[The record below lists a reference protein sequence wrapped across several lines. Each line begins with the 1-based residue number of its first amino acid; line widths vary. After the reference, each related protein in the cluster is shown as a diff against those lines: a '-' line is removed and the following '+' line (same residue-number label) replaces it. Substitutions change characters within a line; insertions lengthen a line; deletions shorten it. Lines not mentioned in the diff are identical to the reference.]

1 MRPTGSWRDVW
12 LLVALAAVG
21 CGRGPHLSCVPV
33 TGTVTL
39 NGKPLPGAIVEFYP
53 VVAAGEAAL
62 PFSRGQT
69 DASGRYQLKCDNRQA
84 GAVVGKHRVVVRP
97 TPTERDPDGPPK
109 KTPASAIPIVYTV
122 ASQTPLEVEVAAGQS
137 IHDLALKSR

>member
-1 MRPTGSWRDVW
+1 VW
-12 LLVALAAVG
+12 FLFALAVAG
-21 CGRGPHLSCVPV
+21 CGQGSHPACVPV
-33 TGTVTL
+33 EGTVTL

-53 VVAAGEAAL
+53 VVAPGEAAL

-84 GAVVGKHRVVVRP
+84 GAVVGKHRVVVRLA
-97 TPTERDPDGPPK
+97 PTERDPDAPPK
-109 KTPASAIPIVYTV
+109 KTPASAIPVPYLT

-137 IHDLALKSR
+137 VHDLALKGR